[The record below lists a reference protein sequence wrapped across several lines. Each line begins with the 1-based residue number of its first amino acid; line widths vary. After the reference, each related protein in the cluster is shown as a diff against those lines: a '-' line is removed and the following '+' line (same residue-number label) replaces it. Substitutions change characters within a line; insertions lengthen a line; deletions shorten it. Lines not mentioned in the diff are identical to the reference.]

1 MQNLTKKYYEENAI
15 SYIKDTLECDMSSQY
30 KLLEKYLK
38 AGSKI
43 LDIGFGAGRDML
55 YFKSKGYDV
64 CGIDNVKEFCDHA
77 TALGLNVL
85 QLSILDLNDYQTVD
99 AIWACASLLHIH
111 PNDLPLCFKNCYR
124 ALKAGGYMYAS
135 FKYGDFQGELNGR
148 YFTFMTEDS
157 LKPFYEEAG
166 FKLIELSTSQDN
178 NSRNLKW
185 LNIIL
190 QKI

>member
-64 CGIDNVKEFCDHA
+64 
-77 TALGLNVL
+77 
-85 QLSILDLNDYQTVD
+85 
-99 AIWACASLLHIH
+99 
-111 PNDLPLCFKNCYR
+111 
-124 ALKAGGYMYAS
+124 
-135 FKYGDFQGELNGR
+135 
-148 YFTFMTEDS
+148 
-157 LKPFYEEAG
+157 
-166 FKLIELSTSQDN
+166 
-178 NSRNLKW
+178 
-185 LNIIL
+185 
-190 QKI
+190 